1 LEPEIL
7 IIDEV
12 LAVGDAQFQRKC
24 TGKMKDVTTREGRTI
39 IFVTHNMGMITSLC
53 DSAVYLDAGEVA
65 AIAPAS
71 EAVTAYYAKGDGP
84 TASKDF
90 TGTRT
95 CVGDDYAQLL
105 ECYVKNGAG
114 TISPEL
120 DIQDS
125 VIVGLRYKILQEKQF
140 SRAFPYCQLNL
151 YSATGESIFESM
163 MPRGVL
169 KDFSVGEYTAECEI
183 PAHFLN
189 NETYYIGLGMAT
201 CEDGLKVHFF
211 ENNVLRFQIKER
223 MSESL
228 YQTRNGYSGS
238 INGVLRPALKW
249 RVQRA
254 HRVSNT

>member
-1 LEPEIL
+1 MLW
-7 IIDEV
+7 
-12 LAVGDAQFQRKC
+12 
-24 TGKMKDVTTREGRTI
+24 
-39 IFVTHNMGMITSLC
+39 
-53 DSAVYLDAGEVA
+53 
-65 AIAPAS
+65 
-71 EAVTAYYAKGDGP
+71 
-84 TASKDF
+84 
-90 TGTRT
+90 
-95 CVGDDYAQLL
+95 
-105 ECYVKNGAG
+105 KNAAG

-140 SRAFPYCQLNL
+140 SCAFPYCQLNL
-151 YSATGESIFESM
+151 YSAIGELIFQSM

-189 NETYYIGLGMAT
+189 NETYYIGLAMAT
-201 CEDGLKVHFF
+201 CEDGVKVHFF
-211 ENNVLRFQIKER
+211 ENNVLRFQITER

-228 YQTRNGYSGS
+228 YQTRNGYSGP